1 MTLHSMNTTTFA
13 SGESDRSFLG
23 HPRGLAYISFTEAW
37 ERFSYYG
44 MQTLL
49 VLYMVGQL
57 LLPGHVENIAGFTA
71 FRSFVENMYGGALST
86 VALASAIFGLYTGFV
101 YLTPI
106 AGGYIADR
114 WLGKTSTITIGALL
128 MAMGHF
134 LMAFDVSFLI
144 ALSCLLIGVGCFKG
158 NLASQVSELYS
169 PQDMRR
175 ADAFQIYFLF
185 INAAVIAAPLIAG
198 TLGEV
203 YGWHYGFGAAGVG
216 MLISLVVYLSGR
228 KWLPV
233 ETVRPTKN
241 SGQAPKTSLTTNE
254 RRAVFL
260 LVLMLPILAVG
271 SIGNQEIF
279 NAYLLWVPGNV
290 DLTFFGRV
298 MPTTWLITV
307 DAVVSVSALFLSL
320 MFWRWWA
327 KRFTEPSEINK
338 MTIGLALSAAGIAA
352 LAFGAMTVNG
362 VEKAHIGWVLSFEVL
377 NSFGFANLFPVGI
390 ALYARA
396 APKTVAGTMMGVY
409 YLHLFMCNNLVG
421 WLGGL
426 IERMSGAQ
434 FWFLHVGL
442 VGTSMLL
449 LFAIARFFG
458 HYFVPESSTNS
469 TSTTSSA

>member
-1 MTLHSMNTTTFA
+1 MNTTA
-13 SGESDRSFLG
+13 LINDESDRSFLG

-71 FRSFVENMYGGALST
+71 FRSFIENMYGGPLST

-106 AGGYIADR
+106 AGGLIADK
-114 WLGKTSTITIGALL
+114 WLGKTTTITIGALL
-128 MAMGHF
+128 MALGHF

-158 NLASQVSELYS
+158 NLASQVSELYA
-169 PQDMRR
+169 PEDMRR

-203 YGWHYGFGAAGVG
+203 YGWHYGFGAAGIG

-233 ETVRPTKN
+233 ESNKATKE
-241 SGQAPKTSLTTNE
+241 SAQSSKKSLTKNE
-254 RRAVFL
+254 RRAIYL
-260 LVLMLPILAVG
+260 LVLMLPILALG
-271 SIGNQEIF
+271 SIGNQQIF
-279 NAYLLWVPGNV
+279 NSYLLWVPGNV
-290 DLTFFGRV
+290 DLVFFGRA

-307 DAVVSVSALFLSL
+307 DAVVSVSSLFLSL
-320 MFWRWWA
+320 LFWRWWA

-352 LAFGAMTVNG
+352 LAFGAMTVSG
-362 VEKAHIGWVLSFEVL
+362 AEKAHIGWVLAFEVL

-396 APKTVAGTMMGVY
+396 APKTVAGTMMGIY

-426 IERMSGAQ
+426 MERMSGAQ

-442 VGTSMLL
+442 VGISTIL
-449 LFAIARFFG
+449 LFVIARFFG
-458 HYFVPESSTNS
+458 HYLVPENS
-469 TSTTSSA
+469 ASPA

>member
-1 MTLHSMNTTTFA
+1 
-13 SGESDRSFLG
+13 
-23 HPRGLAYISFTEAW
+23 
-37 ERFSYYG
+37 

-49 VLYMVGQL
+49 VLYMVKQL

-106 AGGYIADR
+106 GGGFIADR
-114 WLGKTSTITIGALL
+114 WLGKTTTITIGALL
-128 MAMGHF
+128 MATGHF

-169 PQDMRR
+169 AEDMRR

-203 YGWHYGFGAAGVG
+203 YGWHYGFGAAGIG

-233 ETVRPTKN
+233 EARRTVSDTTPVIKKSLTKN
-241 SGQAPKTSLTTNE
+241 E
-254 RRAVFL
+254 RGAIYL
-260 LVLMLPILAVG
+260 LVLMLPILAIG
-271 SIGNQEIF
+271 SIGNQQIF
-279 NAYLLWVPGNV
+279 NSYLLWVPGNV
-290 DLTFFGRV
+290 NLVFFGRA

-307 DAVVSVSALFLSL
+307 DAVVSVSSLFLSL
-320 MFWRWWA
+320 LFWRWWA

-352 LAFGAMTVNG
+352 LAFGAMTVSG
-362 VEKAHIGWVLSFEVL
+362 TEKAHIGWVLAFEVL

-396 APKTVAGTMMGVY
+396 APKTVAGTIMGVY

-442 VGTSMLL
+442 IGTSTVL

-458 HYFVPESSTNS
+458 HYLVPENS
-469 TSTTSSA
+469 ASAA